1 MTLWISLQQK
11 PRSIWEL
18 GCLSQQDQQR
28 LGGDQITIA
37 GVLHLSLWLH
47 CWSEDICLCIVYCT
61 SPRYLMTIYSIFIE
75 ALSRPYCSMIIQE
88 RNFWGNSRPLLNC
101 LRWDLTK
108 TPNYNCQS
116 WARLDFKYSGEL
128 CVSWNIDE
136 LTKIQIEDNHRT
148 GTTQCS
154 IVQLIFLI
162 ILFITNIMWS
172 SISF

>member
-1 MTLWISLQQK
+1 MNISAAKTPLNMRTWMSQST
-11 PRSIWEL
+11 RSAEAWR
-18 GCLSQQDQQR
+18 GSDYNRWCL
-28 LGGDQITIA
+28 T
-37 GVLHLSLWLH
+37 SLWLH
-47 CWSEDICLCIVYCT
+47 CWSEDICLCIVHCT
-61 SPRYLMTIYSIFIE
+61 SPRYLMTIYSIFIA

-136 LTKIQIEDNHRT
+136 LTKIQIEDNHHT